1 MFFWYSNTLN
11 GVKKRVKYASVLI
24 TILAVWISVV
34 IISSMT
40 KDANIITQ
48 LHRITLGLTVVLFLI
63 GFGKG
68 R

>member
-1 MFFWYSNTLN
+1 MFFWYSNILN
-11 GVKKRVKYASVLI
+11 GVTKRVKYASVLI

-48 LHRITLGLTVVLFLI
+48 LHRITLGFTVVLFLI

>member
-1 MFFWYSNTLN
+1 MFFWYSNILN

-48 LHRITLGLTVVLFLI
+48 LHRITLGFTVVLFLI